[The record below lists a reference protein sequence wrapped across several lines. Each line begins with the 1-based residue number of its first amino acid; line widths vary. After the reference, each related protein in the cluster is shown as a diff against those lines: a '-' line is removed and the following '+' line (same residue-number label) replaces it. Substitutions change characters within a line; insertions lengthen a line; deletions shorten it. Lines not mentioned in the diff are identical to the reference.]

1 MKSLYSRFVFMTVG
15 IMLLSSIIG
24 FLLTNVY
31 YQVKLKP
38 YNSEKILK
46 YAEEVKSLYEKQ
58 SEENQEAYLQSIAKL
73 GYEIYI
79 VDDQKNG
86 KRIGN
91 AFRKTTISD
100 DTIRKVLNGET
111 FNGVSTYPT
120 RLFITGFFDN
130 ELINSVGVPLKHG
143 DKQYALFIRPDIQN
157 QFGEMRIFLAVLLG
171 FIVLLSIIFIAI
183 AAGYIVRPIRK
194 FTNATQKIAS
204 GEYEIELDVKRK
216 DEIGTLLSIAGAL
229 LSPSKGD
236 IYIREQNI
244 TKLSEK
250 EMTDIRLKKIG
261 FIFQFAN
268 LVPYLN
274 VKEQLLYIAKLKKEN
289 KQESEKRADH
299 LLAAFGLGERKN
311 HYPNQLSGGE
321 KQRVAIAR
329 AFMNNPDLIL
339 ADEPTASLDSKR
351 AREVVEMMKRE
362 VKESQKAA
370 IMITHDER
378 MLDVCDRILT
388 LRDGQLI

>member
-1 MKSLYSRFVFMTVG
+1 MTSLLKLDKVSK
-15 IMLLSSIIG
+15 
-24 FLLTNVY
+24 VY
-31 YQVKLKP
+31 GEG
-38 YNSEKILK
+38 NT
-46 YAEEVKSLYEKQ
+46 EVT
-58 SEENQEAYLQSIAKL
+58 ALQP
-73 GYEIYI
+73 
-79 VDDQKNG
+79 
-86 KRIGN
+86 
-91 AFRKTTISD
+91 IS
-100 DTIRKVLNGET
+100 
-111 FNGVSTYPT
+111 
-120 RLFITGFFDN
+120 
-130 ELINSVGVPLKHG
+130 
-143 DKQYALFIRPDIQN
+143 
-157 QFGEMRIFLAVLLG
+157 
-171 FIVLLSIIFIAI
+171 
-183 AAGYIVRPIRK
+183 
-194 FTNATQKIAS
+194 
-204 GEYEIELDVKRK
+204 LDVKAG
-216 DEIGTLLSIAGAL
+216 EFIGIVGPSGSGKSTLLSIAGAL

-274 VKEQLLYIAKLKKEN
+274 VKEQLLYIAKLKKES

>member
-1 MKSLYSRFVFMTVG
+1 MTSLLKLDKVSK
-15 IMLLSSIIG
+15 
-24 FLLTNVY
+24 VY
-31 YQVKLKP
+31 GEG
-38 YNSEKILK
+38 NT
-46 YAEEVKSLYEKQ
+46 EVTALHP
-58 SEENQEAYLQSIAKL
+58 
-73 GYEIYI
+73 
-79 VDDQKNG
+79 
-86 KRIGN
+86 
-91 AFRKTTISD
+91 IS
-100 DTIRKVLNGET
+100 
-111 FNGVSTYPT
+111 
-120 RLFITGFFDN
+120 
-130 ELINSVGVPLKHG
+130 
-143 DKQYALFIRPDIQN
+143 
-157 QFGEMRIFLAVLLG
+157 
-171 FIVLLSIIFIAI
+171 
-183 AAGYIVRPIRK
+183 
-194 FTNATQKIAS
+194 
-204 GEYEIELDVKRK
+204 LDVKAG
-216 DEIGTLLSIAGAL
+216 EFIGIVGPSGSGKSTLLSIAGAL

-244 TKLSEK
+244 TMLSEK

-274 VKEQLLYIAKLKKEN
+274 VKEQLLYIAKLKKES
-289 KQESEKRADH
+289 KQESVKRADH

>member
-1 MKSLYSRFVFMTVG
+1 MTSLLKLDKVSK
-15 IMLLSSIIG
+15 
-24 FLLTNVY
+24 VY
-31 YQVKLKP
+31 GEG
-38 YNSEKILK
+38 NT
-46 YAEEVKSLYEKQ
+46 EV
-58 SEENQEAYLQSIAKL
+58 
-73 GYEIYI
+73 
-79 VDDQKNG
+79 
-86 KRIGN
+86 
-91 AFRKTTISD
+91 T
-100 DTIRKVLNGET
+100 
-111 FNGVSTYPT
+111 
-120 RLFITGFFDN
+120 
-130 ELINSVGVPLKHG
+130 
-143 DKQYALFIRPDIQN
+143 ALHP
-157 QFGEMRIFLAVLLG
+157 M
-171 FIVLLSIIFIAI
+171 S
-183 AAGYIVRPIRK
+183 
-194 FTNATQKIAS
+194 
-204 GEYEIELDVKRK
+204 LDVKAG
-216 DEIGTLLSIAGAL
+216 EFIGIVGPSGSGKSTLLSIAGAL

-244 TKLSEK
+244 TKLSQT

-299 LLAAFGLGERKN
+299 LLAAFGLGERKK

-388 LRDGQLI
+388 LRDGKLI

>member
-1 MKSLYSRFVFMTVG
+1 MTA
-15 IMLLSSIIG
+15 LLK
-24 FLLTNVY
+24 LDNVSKVY
-31 YQVKLKP
+31 GEG
-38 YNSEKILK
+38 NT
-46 YAEEVKSLYEKQ
+46 EVTALHP
-58 SEENQEAYLQSIAKL
+58 
-73 GYEIYI
+73 
-79 VDDQKNG
+79 
-86 KRIGN
+86 
-91 AFRKTTISD
+91 IS
-100 DTIRKVLNGET
+100 
-111 FNGVSTYPT
+111 
-120 RLFITGFFDN
+120 
-130 ELINSVGVPLKHG
+130 
-143 DKQYALFIRPDIQN
+143 
-157 QFGEMRIFLAVLLG
+157 
-171 FIVLLSIIFIAI
+171 
-183 AAGYIVRPIRK
+183 
-194 FTNATQKIAS
+194 
-204 GEYEIELDVKRK
+204 LDVKAG
-216 DEIGTLLSIAGAL
+216 EFIGIVGPSGSGKSTLLSIAGAL

-244 TKLSEK
+244 TQLSEK

-274 VKEQLLYIAKLKKEN
+274 VKEQLLYIAKLKKDN

>member
-1 MKSLYSRFVFMTVG
+1 MTSLLKLDKVSK
-15 IMLLSSIIG
+15 
-24 FLLTNVY
+24 VY
-31 YQVKLKP
+31 GEG
-38 YNSEKILK
+38 NT
-46 YAEEVKSLYEKQ
+46 EV
-58 SEENQEAYLQSIAKL
+58 
-73 GYEIYI
+73 
-79 VDDQKNG
+79 
-86 KRIGN
+86 
-91 AFRKTTISD
+91 T
-100 DTIRKVLNGET
+100 
-111 FNGVSTYPT
+111 
-120 RLFITGFFDN
+120 
-130 ELINSVGVPLKHG
+130 
-143 DKQYALFIRPDIQN
+143 ALHP
-157 QFGEMRIFLAVLLG
+157 M
-171 FIVLLSIIFIAI
+171 S
-183 AAGYIVRPIRK
+183 
-194 FTNATQKIAS
+194 
-204 GEYEIELDVKRK
+204 LDVKAG
-216 DEIGTLLSIAGAL
+216 EFIGIVGPSGSGKSTLLSIAGAL

-274 VKEQLLYIAKLKKEN
+274 VKEQLLYIAKLKKDS

-299 LLAAFGLGERKN
+299 LLAAFGLSERKT

-321 KQRVAIAR
+321 KQRVAITR

-388 LRDGQLI
+388 LRDGKLI

>member
-1 MKSLYSRFVFMTVG
+1 MTSLLKLDKVSK
-15 IMLLSSIIG
+15 
-24 FLLTNVY
+24 VY
-31 YQVKLKP
+31 GEG
-38 YNSEKILK
+38 NT
-46 YAEEVKSLYEKQ
+46 EVTALHP
-58 SEENQEAYLQSIAKL
+58 
-73 GYEIYI
+73 
-79 VDDQKNG
+79 
-86 KRIGN
+86 
-91 AFRKTTISD
+91 IS
-100 DTIRKVLNGET
+100 
-111 FNGVSTYPT
+111 
-120 RLFITGFFDN
+120 
-130 ELINSVGVPLKHG
+130 
-143 DKQYALFIRPDIQN
+143 
-157 QFGEMRIFLAVLLG
+157 
-171 FIVLLSIIFIAI
+171 
-183 AAGYIVRPIRK
+183 
-194 FTNATQKIAS
+194 
-204 GEYEIELDVKRK
+204 LDVKAG
-216 DEIGTLLSIAGAL
+216 EFIGIVGPSGSGKSTLLSIAGAL

-289 KQESEKRADH
+289 KQDSEKRADH

-339 ADEPTASLDSKR
+339 ADEPTASLDPKR

-388 LRDGQLI
+388 LRDGKLI